1 MIKIKELVSEIS
13 DFLDKNELKEGK
25 YEFVFNDV
33 RVIIEVNSIKENW
46 LIRDIAWGVL
56 EIWKE
61 SEDNGRSNKNVNA

>member
-1 MIKIKELVSEIS
+1 MSEIS
-13 DFLDKNELKEGK
+13 DFLGKNELKGGK

-46 LIRDIAWGVL
+46 LIRDIAWRVL

-61 SEDNGRSNKNVNA
+61 REDNGISNKENNN